1 MEFLEEIRMYDEI
14 ASMILLWV
22 EGQHF
27 KTTTFLL
34 TIVYCFTKYTII
46 YLPNNTV
53 MRQVVQT

>member
-22 EGQHF
+22 KGN
-27 KTTTFLL
+27 TFLL
-34 TIVYCFTKYTII
+34 TIVYCSTKYTII

-53 MRQVVQT
+53 MRQVVQ